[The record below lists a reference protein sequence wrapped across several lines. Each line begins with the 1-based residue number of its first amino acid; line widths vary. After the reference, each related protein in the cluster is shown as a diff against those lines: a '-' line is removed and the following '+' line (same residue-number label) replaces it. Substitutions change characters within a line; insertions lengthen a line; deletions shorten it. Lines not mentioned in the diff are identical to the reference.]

1 MMNLDKLTHIQKE
14 LLSDDCEDF
23 LLHRNIPLRSHSY
36 DSIIEQ
42 ALKEGYQLS
51 KFDRFVNLPTNWT
64 SVTKPP
70 ETASGC
76 PTICL

>member
-23 LLHRNIPLRSHSY
+23 LLHRNIPLLSHSY

-51 KFDRFVNLPTNWT
+51 KFDRFVNLPTN
-64 SVTKPP
+64 
-70 ETASGC
+70 
-76 PTICL
+76 